1 MKIAEI
7 RELPTEDM
15 ARTLAEKRRA
25 LFNLRF
31 QRETEQLERPA
42 ELRKLRKDIARM
54 LTAMRERELKE
65 GSQKA

>member
-7 RELPTEDM
+7 RELPTEEIQ
-15 ARTLAEKRRA
+15 RELNEKRRA

-42 ELRKLRKDIARM
+42 ELRKLRKDIARI
-54 LTAMRERELKE
+54 LTTLRERESKE
-65 GSQKA
+65 GSPNA